1 MREAVNVSRAENK
14 TSAKLKR
21 IFPQLMLAK
30 SGSPR
35 SFPRSHVVLAH
46 QMQQI
51 RFAKLRNSVGLA
63 RFVDQQRKRD
73 AGVLAK
79 NPRVISVAQTDGC
92 QRRAFVLEFLLMCA
106 QLRDVLSAENSS
118 IVPQKNN
125 HRRLAGPQIAQPRLF
140 PVGIRQDN
148 SRKLAAQCFA
158 HDSFLPW
165 ELCSR

>member
-1 MREAVNVSRAENK
+1 V
-14 TSAKLKR
+14 
-21 IFPQLMLAK
+21 LAK
-30 SGSPR
+30 SSGAR
-35 SFPRSHVVLAH
+35 SLSRSHVVLAH
-46 QMQQI
+46 EMQQI
-51 RFAKLRNSVGLA
+51 RFAKLRDAVSLA
-63 RFVDQQRKRD
+63 RFIDQQRKRD

-79 NPRVISVAQTDGC
+79 NPRVISVAQSDGC
-92 QRRAFVLEFLLMCA
+92 KRRAFVLEFLMMFA

-118 IVPQKNN
+118 IVPQEND

-140 PVGIRQDN
+140 SVGIRQDN